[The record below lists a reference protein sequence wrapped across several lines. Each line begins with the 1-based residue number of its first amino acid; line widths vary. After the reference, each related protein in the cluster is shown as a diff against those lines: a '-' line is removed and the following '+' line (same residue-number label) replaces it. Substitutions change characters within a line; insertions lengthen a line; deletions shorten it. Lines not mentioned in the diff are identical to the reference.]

1 MAIEDIW
8 IDECEPVADQLELV
22 GDQALSVSKL
32 ASTSTSRRSLATG
45 GCRAIIVTK
54 IRIDAATGDP

>member
-32 ASTSTSRRSLATG
+32 ASASTSRRSLATG
-45 GCRAIIVTK
+45 ACRAMIVTK